1 MRSPFFYMKGTIVNI
16 IAVLVGGGVGLL
28 IGNKLPDRVK
38 KIAMEGVGLSS
49 LALGFILS
57 LKTDNIIIM
66 VFSVILGAVVGEIL
80 KIEDF
85 LERVGDRIKRKIKSE
100 GSFTEGFIT
109 ASLIFCVGSMT
120 IVGAINEGLTG
131 DATLLYT
138 KSILDGITSI
148 ALSSTLGIG
157 VLFSTLFILIYQGGL
172 TIGASLA
179 KSLLTP
185 HTVNMIT
192 GVGGVLIIGIGL
204 NILGLKKLKLS
215 NFLPALIFA
224 FILSI
229 FFK

>member
-1 MRSPFFYMKGTIVNI
+1 
-16 IAVLVGGGVGLL
+16 
-28 IGNKLPDRVK
+28 
-38 KIAMEGVGLSS
+38 
-49 LALGFILS
+49 
-57 LKTDNIIIM
+57 M

-85 LERVGDRIKRKIKSE
+85 LEGVGEKIKRKTGSE

-109 ASLIFCVGSMT
+109 ASLIFCVGSMA

-179 KSLLTP
+179 KSLLTT

>member
-1 MRSPFFYMKGTIVNI
+1 MKGTIVNI
-16 IAVLVGGGVGLL
+16 ITVLVGGGFGLF
-28 IGNKLPDRVK
+28 IGNKLPDRIK

-49 LALGFILS
+49 LALGFMLA

-85 LERVGDRIKRKIKSE
+85 LEGVGEKIKRKIGSE

-109 ASLIFCVGSMT
+109 ASLIFCVGSMA

-172 TIGASLA
+172 TIGASLV
-179 KSLLTP
+179 KTLLTP

>member
-1 MRSPFFYMKGTIVNI
+1 MKGTIVNI
-16 IAVLVGGGVGLL
+16 IAVLVGGGIGLL

-131 DATLLYT
+131 DAALLYT

-157 VLFSTLFILIYQGGL
+157 VLFSTLFMLIYQGGL

-179 KSLLTP
+179 KSLLTT

>member
-1 MRSPFFYMKGTIVNI
+1 MKGTIVNI
-16 IAVLVGGGVGLL
+16 ITVIVGGGIGLF
-28 IGNKLPDRVK
+28 IGNKLPERLK

-49 LALGFILS
+49 LALGFMLA

-66 VFSVILGAVVGEIL
+66 VFSVILGGIFGEIL
-80 KIEDF
+80 RIENF
-85 LERVGDRIKRKIKSE
+85 LEGIGERIKKKLKNE

-120 IVGAINEGLTG
+120 VVGAINEGLTG

-148 ALSSTLGIG
+148 ALSSTLGVG
-157 VLFSTLFILIYQGGL
+157 VLFSSLFILFYQGGL
-172 TIGASLA
+172 TMGASLV
-179 KSLLTP
+179 KNLLTP

-215 NFLPALIFA
+215 NFLPALLFA
-224 FILSI
+224 FILSLI
-229 FFK
+229 FK